1 VTSVRSVKRKRSVTL
16 DAELVAQV
24 GEDNLSSVV
33 NEALRHHLDE
43 ARRRAALSSWLDEL
57 LAAAGPLDECQ
68 VRSYM
73 VMLGGPAD
81 EPVR

>member
-33 NEALRHHLDE
+33 NQALRHHLDSE
-43 ARRRAALSSWLDEL
+43 RRRAALSSWLDEL
-57 LAAAGPLDECQ
+57 IAASGPPDERE
-68 VRSYM
+68 VASFM